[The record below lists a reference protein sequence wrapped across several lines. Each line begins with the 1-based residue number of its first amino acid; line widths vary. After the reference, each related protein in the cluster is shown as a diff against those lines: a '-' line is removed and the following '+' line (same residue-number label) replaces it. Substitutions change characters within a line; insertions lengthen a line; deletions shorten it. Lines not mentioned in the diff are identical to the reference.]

1 MYDWYRGIIFAYPH
15 PIDLII
21 SYDKKNI
28 NTDENNN
35 YNDNDNEFKTK
46 VLIENH
52 IKEDNDNTE
61 EVSNQKEEISENQ
74 RFQMEADI
82 NMKIN
87 SEKLIIF
94 NEINQNYNEK
104 KDSNEF
110 KKDSEE
116 EMKEVKNEIINV
128 FQEQDQKPNS
138 SDSNKQQIKIE
149 YLEKADNHEVQY
161 LNSEENYFSQDIRK
175 GSDTT
180 TNNQPHF
187 ALIDH
192 LLEFVDTFKPLNY
205 VLCGYFAKIFN
216 NLLNLKTNN
225 LMRYIIFSK
234 REFLKS
240 LVHS

>member
-1 MYDWYRGIIFAYPH
+1 M
-15 PIDLII
+15 
-21 SYDKKNI
+21 
-28 NTDENNN
+28 
-35 YNDNDNEFKTK
+35 
-46 VLIENH
+46 
-52 IKEDNDNTE
+52 
-61 EVSNQKEEISENQ
+61 
-74 RFQMEADI
+74 
-82 NMKIN
+82 
-87 SEKLIIF
+87 
-94 NEINQNYNEK
+94 
-104 KDSNEF
+104 
-110 KKDSEE
+110 
-116 EMKEVKNEIINV
+116 
-128 FQEQDQKPNS
+128 
-138 SDSNKQQIKIE
+138 
-149 YLEKADNHEVQY
+149 QY

-240 LVHS
+240 LVHHAYMKSISDIIIKLLSTNLSAIDNGEDVKKELLVKILDYYSDQDNEVK